1 MSFTYSET
9 HEEHEEVEN
18 GSFNKRSSLKNKNY
32 DSDHSET
39 RKTVKFNDNQN
50 SESEVF
56 EVKGQRANR
65 HAEAIYSSDHS
76 DVIHMHQ
83 DGDPYKDMFSSAC
96 FTQKVSKKSRPS
108 SV

>member
-1 MSFTYSET
+1 
-9 HEEHEEVEN
+9 
-18 GSFNKRSSLKNKNY
+18 
-32 DSDHSET
+32 
-39 RKTVKFNDNQN
+39 
-50 SESEVF
+50 
-56 EVKGQRANR
+56 VKGQRANR